1 MELLFVKDDK
11 GLVANKSGK
20 FYFPDRRSDI
30 KEEGVYTCEVTV
42 DKENYAF
49 VNGYK
54 TTTQMPEEDVL
65 RENIHNVTFEKNPIK
80 RLDSFSIRKI
90 GDSLVIYKTNND
102 HVEIGCIRA
111 GIGYVLLRAY
121 EENYRRDGQISS
133 LYKEAKFEMSEEFMQ
148 LKSSIIA
155 ESMVEINDENKMGI
169 LAQMYCHATNGFYK
183 AENIKTI
190 KVYDDK
196 FVRIETNWYG
206 NYECKI
212 YAYSETFGVMD
223 LDICDLP
230 NNFGEIGIVDINV
243 KDIVDWMVENH
254 VGIGGWANQRLY
266 TKSVSFMG
274 ETIDVTYID
283 GMKNIAEV
291 KEEEKAKVAESFAAF
306 EAFRKRMGKYANKS
320 NMHEFHAISPKAI
333 LEL

>member
-1 MELLFVKDDK
+1 MELLFVKGDK

-30 KEEGVYTCEVTV
+30 KEAGVYTCEVTV
-42 DKENYAF
+42 DKDNYAF

-80 RLDSFSIRKI
+80 RIDGFSVRKI
-90 GDSLVIYKTNND
+90 GDSFVIYKTKND
-102 HVEIGCIRA
+102 YVEIGCIRA

-133 LYKEAKFEMSEEFMQ
+133 LYKETKFEMAEEFVQ

-155 ESMVEINDENKMGI
+155 ESMVKITDENKMSI
-169 LAQMYCHATNGFYK
+169 LAHMYCHATNGFYK
-183 AENIKTI
+183 PEHMKSVKIIDNQ
-190 KVYDDK
+190 
-196 FVRIETNWYG
+196 FVEITTNWYG
-206 NYECKI
+206 NEELKI
-212 YAYSETFGVMD
+212 YAYSESLGLMD
-223 LDICDLP
+223 LNIDDLP
-230 NNFGEIGIVDINV
+230 NNYGETNRVDIDV
-243 KDIVDWMVENH
+243 KTVVDWMVENH

-283 GMKNIAEV
+283 GMKNIADV
-291 KEEEKAKVAESFAAF
+291 KEEEKAKVAKSFEEF

-320 NMHEFHAISPKAI
+320 NMHEFHAISPRAI